1 MIDIPVRAID
11 ALRDG
16 RRLKRYRFD
25 VLDDNGTVDFTI
37 TNENL
42 VSESVKYDERM
53 CSGTDLK
60 FGLCEG
66 TSLEFQYFGLENIN
80 GRRLNTSIDVQYETA
95 SGSLAW
101 QTIPMGFFTVDQ
113 CPMQFST
120 GIRKVVAYNK
130 LRSKYLDAKANQDII
145 DIVSQ
150 GEDGSATVSFY
161 YILKQLLNGYNIES
175 YDVKSVDPDITQ
187 AELDDSYEFTQWQV
201 THNASVIEIIVP
213 LYTSGHASTS
223 TYLHI
228 VAFQCNA
235 NVGNVDEYVRS
246 VFNAEVAKNI
256 KQSVY
261 QVNISSH
268 LDDRYIRSYD
278 DSSVYISLRNF
289 LLNGGYV
296 TTRAVTSPQVT
307 FDYQKRIVGGMIAT
321 YNDSKALISL
331 TADYESP
338 LYNILNANS
347 QITLPFRAVIN
358 NNSTGIASQTD
369 YATYFKLL
377 HEEFE
382 WIWKIQKMDVAELA
396 KQRITLAEAKDLADV
411 TLREL
416 QSAVYESVCQ
426 YGQLDR
432 ATDLFSGIEL
442 NNSAL
447 YPRDTLYP
455 ADNLYPGGS
464 MDKTVKSAYS
474 KLWTDTVGAQSF
486 RYLNITYKGLD
497 QNNQEVDYTL
507 QKTVNANGTTDYNMS
522 DNWLFRNLIWTEQ
535 QIDAYATAMVAK
547 MTGVTWFPFEMWGAG
562 LPYIETGDQ
571 IEIVTREGSFTS
583 YILQRQLNGIQNL
596 QDTYINGELDIF

>member
-16 RRLKRYRFD
+16 RRLKRYHFD

-95 SGSLAW
+95 SGSLTW

-130 LRSKYLDAKANQDII
+130 LKSEYLDQKMNKEILEIAEVGDPGTSQEVSLSSLLVKLLEGFYIESEDRYVMDTDPYPNDASYNAICLSELDANGYATGKYLKQCYISAYLIPGYGINFDQDEYYRVLVKAKALAD
-145 DIVSQ
+145 
-150 GEDGSATVSFY
+150 Y
-161 YILKQLLNGYNIES
+161 Y
-175 YDVKSVDPDITQ
+175 
-187 AELDDSYEFTQWQV
+187 
-201 THNASVIEIIVP
+201 
-213 LYTSGHASTS
+213 
-223 TYLHI
+223 
-228 VAFQCNA
+228 
-235 NVGNVDEYVRS
+235 DEYVSAYVNKS
-246 VFNAEVAKNI
+246 VANQNASQGSYVPPSSRTTLANLMSTNTQTRQTFRISVSINGQTVFSEDLYKNQEDEI
-256 KQSVY
+256 LSDWFTGATGDYIIFLRIPVLIEENNYYDTAISGNELNQMSRNY
-261 QVNISSH
+261 VNI
-268 LDDRYIRSYD
+268 I
-278 DSSVYISLRNF
+278 DSLEPVGIE
-289 LLNGGYV
+289 
-296 TTRAVTSPQVT
+296 
-307 FDYQKRIVGGMIAT
+307 QKT
-321 YNDSKALISL
+321 L
-331 TADYESP
+331 TAIEKKKF
-338 LYNILNANS
+338 
-347 QITLPFRAVIN
+347 TL
-358 NNSTGIASQTD
+358 Q
-369 YATYFKLL
+369 
-377 HEEFE
+377 
-382 WIWKIQKMDVAELA
+382 
-396 KQRITLAEAKDLADV
+396 DLETWQDV
-411 TLREL
+411 TLRQL
-416 QSAVYESVCQ
+416 QTAVFEMNCQ
-426 YGQLDR
+426 YGQLNR
-432 ATDLFSGIEL
+432 VTDFFAGIEL

-486 RYLNITYKGLD
+486 RYLIITYKGLN
-497 QNNQEVDYTL
+497 QNNQEVDYIL